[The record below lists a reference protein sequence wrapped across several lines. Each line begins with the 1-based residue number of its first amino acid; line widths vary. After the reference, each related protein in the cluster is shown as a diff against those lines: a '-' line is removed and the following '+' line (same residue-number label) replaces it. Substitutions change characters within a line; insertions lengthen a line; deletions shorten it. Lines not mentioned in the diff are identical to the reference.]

1 MLTNVV
7 KNSCSSSQNTQ
18 RPFWTKP
25 TRIYVRFVVHS
36 CLSLSRHPGA
46 VELDRKGGKA
56 SGQKLTE
63 KTARRE
69 GPNSGARAMDQA
81 KEVEVRKL
89 R

>member
-1 MLTNVV
+1 MFIAHGQEEEPR
-7 KNSCSSSQNTQ
+7 C
-18 RPFWTKP
+18 
-25 TRIYVRFVVHS
+25 I
-36 CLSLSRHPGA
+36 
-46 VELDRKGGKA
+46 ELDRKGGKA

>member
-1 MLTNVV
+1 MAKK
-7 KNSCSSSQNTQ
+7 KN
-18 RPFWTKP
+18 PA
-25 TRIYVRFVVHS
+25 
-36 CLSLSRHPGA
+36 A

-69 GPNSGARAMDQA
+69 GPNSGARAMHQA